1 MSVFLSRLFVLE
13 MLSALYLDENKL
25 NKVFYYAERSAYS
38 GEMNGD
44 NMNLEQK
51 LILLTN
57 SVQSLVEMQAKNE
70 ERFTKVAALIESL
83 GEGVARLLNT
93 AEAHDQ
99 QLDNHENRLGRLEA

>member
-1 MSVFLSRLFVLE
+1 
-13 MLSALYLDENKL
+13 
-25 NKVFYYAERSAYS
+25 
-38 GEMNGD
+38 MNGE

-70 ERFTKVAALIESL
+70 ERFAQVADLIKSIA
-83 GEGVARLLNT
+83 EGTARLLNT